1 MEQAIRDRLKRAAI
15 SSGLETATILQSL
28 GLMRDAAGLGAIF
41 TLHHV
46 RPPLPRRFAPNAH
59 LEISP
64 EFLDRALTR
73 LKRDGYDFI
82 ALEALPERLASRSD
96 RQPFAAFTLDDGNR
110 DNLDHALPVF
120 ARHGAPFTVFVAQ
133 GLSERTHSLWWETL
147 ADLLDRL
154 HRLTFDFGAGSESFD
169 LDKAGRRQIAFARFA
184 AYVHGRDET
193 EAVGR
198 IDELARQNGLEPLD
212 LVRGSIMDRTEL
224 RRLAAHPLASLG
236 AHTVSHRALARLPE
250 AEAAAEMALSADYV
264 AEITGR
270 RPATIAYPYGT
281 ADAVSPREARL
292 AAELG
297 FSIGVTT
304 RPGTI
309 VAANAAATLLP
320 RLSLNGHYQKA
331 RYASALASG
340 IPMRLAHNPLNR
352 NRFKER
358 IMR

>member
-15 SSGLETATILQSL
+15 SGGLETATILKSV
-28 GLMRDAAGLGAIF
+28 GLMRDAAGLGVIF

-46 RPPLPRRFAPNAH
+46 RPPLFRRFAPNAH

-64 EFLDRALTR
+64 EFLDRTLTR

-82 ALEALPERLASRSD
+82 ALDALPERMARKDD

-120 ARHGAPFTVFVAQ
+120 ARHNAPFTVFVAQ

-147 ADLLDRL
+147 AELLDRL
-154 HRLTFDFGAGSESFD
+154 DRLTFDFGAGPESFD
-169 LDKAGRRQIAFARFA
+169 LNRGGQRRAIFARFA
-184 AYVHGRDET
+184 AYVHGHNET

-198 IDELARQNGLEPLD
+198 IDELARQNGVEPLD
-212 LVRGSIMDRTEL
+212 LVRAAIMDRMEL
-224 RRLAAHPLASLG
+224 KQLAAHPLAALG
-236 AHTVSHRALARLPE
+236 AHTVGHRALARLPE
-250 AEAAAEMALSADYV
+250 AEAVAEMSLSADYV

-270 RPATIAYPYGT
+270 RPAAIAYPYGT
-281 ADAVSPREARL
+281 ADAASPREARL

-297 FSIGVTT
+297 FAVGVTT

-309 VAANAAATLLP
+309 TAANTATATLLP
-320 RLSLNGHYQKA
+320 RLSLNGHYQKE

-340 IPMRLAHNPLNR
+340 IPTLLMGRRAPA
-352 NRFKER
+352 
-358 IMR
+358 

>member
-1 MEQAIRDRLKRAAI
+1 MEQDIRIRLKRAAI
-15 SSGLETATILQSL
+15 SGGLETAAILKSL
-28 GLMRDAAGLGAIF
+28 GLMRDVAGLGAIF

-46 RPPLPRRFAPNAH
+46 RPPLPRTFAPNAH

-64 EFLDRALTR
+64 EFLDRVITR

-82 ALEALPERLASRSD
+82 ALDALPERIASD
-96 RQPFAAFTLDDGNR
+96 RNKPPFAAFTLDDGNR

-120 ARHGAPFTVFVAQ
+120 SRHGTPFTVFVAQ
-133 GLSERTHSLWWETL
+133 GLSERTHSIWWETL
-147 ADLLDRL
+147 ADLLNRL
-154 HRLTFDFGAGSESFD
+154 NRLTFDFGMGAESFD
-169 LDKAGRRQIAFARFA
+169 LDKAGQRQAVFARFA
-184 AYVHGRDET
+184 VYVHGRDET
-193 EAVGR
+193 EAVAR
-198 IDELARQNGLEPLD
+198 IDELARKNGLEPLD
-212 LVRGSIMDRTEL
+212 LVRASIMDREEL
-224 RRLAAHPLASLG
+224 KQLIYHPLASLG

-264 AEITGR
+264 ADIVGR
-270 RPATIAYPYGT
+270 RPAAIAYPYGT

-297 FSIGVTT
+297 FSVGVTT

-309 VAANAAATLLP
+309 AAANTAAITHLP

-340 IPMRLAHNPLNR
+340 IPMRLMGR
-352 NRFKER
+352 
-358 IMR
+358 

>member
-15 SSGLETATILQSL
+15 SGGLETATILKSL
-28 GLMRDAAGLGAIF
+28 GLMRDAAGLGVIF

-46 RPPLPRRFAPNAH
+46 RPPQPHRFAPNAH

-82 ALEALPERLASRSD
+82 ALDALPERMASKGD

-110 DNLDHALPVF
+110 DNFDHALPVF
-120 ARHGAPFTVFVAQ
+120 ARHGVPFTVFVAQ

-147 ADLLDRL
+147 AELLNRL
-154 HRLTFDFGAGSESFD
+154 DRLTFDFGTGAESFA
-169 LDKAGRRQIAFARFA
+169 LNRASQRQTVFARFA
-184 AYVHGRDET
+184 AYVHGHNET

-198 IDELARQNGLEPLD
+198 IDALARQNGIEPLD
-212 LVRGSIMDRTEL
+212 LVLASIMDRTEL
-224 RRLAAHPLASLG
+224 KRLAAYPLASLG

-250 AEAAAEMALSADYV
+250 AEAAAEMSLSADYV
-264 AEITGR
+264 AEIIGR
-270 RPATIAYPYGT
+270 RPAAIAYPYGT
-281 ADAVSPREARL
+281 TEAASPREARL

-297 FSIGVTT
+297 FAVGVTT

-309 VAANAAATLLP
+309 AAANAAATTLLP
-320 RLSLNGHYQKA
+320 RLSLNGHYQKE

-340 IPMRLAHNPLNR
+340 ILMRLMGRRAPA
-352 NRFKER
+352 
-358 IMR
+358 

>member
-1 MEQAIRDRLKRAAI
+1 MQQGIRDCLKRAAI
-15 SSGLETATILQSL
+15 SGGLETAIILKSL

-46 RPPLPRRFAPNAH
+46 RPPQPRRFAPNAH

-73 LKRDGYDFI
+73 LKQDGYDFI
-82 ALEALPERLASRSD
+82 ALEELPERIANKKSN
-96 RQPFAAFTLDDGNR
+96 PHFVAFTLDDGNR

-120 ARHGAPFTVFVAQ
+120 ARHNAPFTVFVAQ
-133 GLSERTHSLWWETL
+133 GLSERTHSIWWETL
-147 ADLLDRL
+147 AELLDRL
-154 HRLTFDFGAGSESFD
+154 DHLTFDFGAGAESFD
-169 LDKAGRRQIAFARFA
+169 LDRAGRRQAVFARFA
-184 AYVHGRDET
+184 TYVHGRDER

-198 IDELARQNGLEPLD
+198 VDELARKNGLEPLD
-212 LVRGSIMDRTEL
+212 LVRASIMDRTEL
-224 RRLAAHPLASLG
+224 KQLAAHPLGSLG

-250 AEAAAEMALSADYV
+250 AEAAAEMALSADYI

-270 RPATIAYPYGT
+270 RPAAIAYPYGT
-281 ADAVSPREARL
+281 ADAASLREARL

-297 FSIGVTT
+297 FAIGVTT

-309 VAANAAATLLP
+309 AAANAATTLLP

-340 IPMRLAHNPLNR
+340 IPMRQ
-352 NRFKER
+352 FKMLLR
-358 IMR
+358 P

>member
-1 MEQAIRDRLKRAAI
+1 MEQGIRDRLKRAAI
-15 SSGLETATILQSL
+15 SGGLETATFLKSL

-46 RPPLPRRFAPNAH
+46 RPTLSRRFAPNAH

-64 EFLDRALTR
+64 EFLDLTLTR
-73 LKRDGYDFI
+73 LKHDGYDFI
-82 ALEALPERLASRSD
+82 ALDMLPERMASKGD

-147 ADLLDRL
+147 ANLLERL
-154 HRLTFDFGAGSESFD
+154 DRLTFDFGVGPESFD
-169 LDKAGRRQIAFARFA
+169 LNKAGQRRAVFARFA
-184 AYVHGRDET
+184 AYVHDRDET
-193 EAVGR
+193 ETVGR
-198 IDELARQNGLEPLD
+198 IDELARHNGLEPLD
-212 LVRGSIMDRTEL
+212 LVRASIMDRTEL
-224 RRLAAHPLASLG
+224 KRLAAHPLASLG

-250 AEAAAEMALSADYV
+250 AEAMAEMSLSADYV
-264 AEITGR
+264 AEIIGR
-270 RPATIAYPYGT
+270 RPAAIAYPYGT
-281 ADAVSPREARL
+281 ADAASPREARL

-297 FSIGVTT
+297 FEIGVTT

-309 VAANAAATLLP
+309 TAANTAAATLLP

-352 NRFKER
+352 N
-358 IMR
+358 